1 MGLREQAR
9 FARMGL
15 REKAKYFTD
24 MDLNSPHPVE
34 YSKIFDK
41 SGDVYPVKMN
51 DAVDTIISICIEQL
65 SLKEA
70 ILVLHES
77 TEGTDVSQKTYHYAG
92 QYGYPHCNRQDFNFT
107 EDDLL
112 VQLLSQSVGKRINLS
127 ELPFKKQ
134 DSKYLNILSLYKIRF
149 GIPLFH
155 NQMLTGFILLG
166 AGLTESMDIDMERKE
181 HFIEFMSF
189 FGGFYLSN
197 AIDCSS
203 CYQQFSDL
211 KDDSEF
217 IGRLNQFILD
227 INNWQIEFRTTANMS
242 VWINDFIHTF
252 FEAMCQEFG
261 VEMGAL
267 MIQNEKDSLI
277 YYEGIGLSDPSQKS
291 YYLSQANESLEEFFK
306 YPSPILLKDYR
317 ENSEIED
324 GLTEDDLEATSF
336 FVLYPIIFSGHLLG
350 ALNILKLKDYTISS
364 EEQKEFQIFTA
375 LSTYLNYP
383 LFLLLEDRIEKQDQL
398 VSPSPS

>member
-1 MGLREQAR
+1 
-9 FARMGL
+9 
-15 REKAKYFTD
+15 
-24 MDLNSPHPVE
+24 
-34 YSKIFDK
+34 
-41 SGDVYPVKMN
+41 
-51 DAVDTIISICIEQL
+51 
-65 SLKEA
+65 
-70 ILVLHES
+70 
-77 TEGTDVSQKTYHYAG
+77 
-92 QYGYPHCNRQDFNFT
+92 
-107 EDDLL
+107 
-112 VQLLSQSVGKRINLS
+112 
-127 ELPFKKQ
+127 
-134 DSKYLNILSLYKIRF
+134 
-149 GIPLFH
+149 
-155 NQMLTGFILLG
+155 
-166 AGLTESMDIDMERKE
+166 
-181 HFIEFMSF
+181 
-189 FGGFYLSN
+189 
-197 AIDCSS
+197 
-203 CYQQFSDL
+203 
-211 KDDSEF
+211 
-217 IGRLNQFILD
+217 
-227 INNWQIEFRTTANMS
+227 
-242 VWINDFIHTF
+242 
-252 FEAMCQEFG
+252 
-261 VEMGAL
+261 